1 MQLKVEFHN
10 AEKDQKIENYI
21 LSFLQKHFT
30 QRFIRSIRVAVKRQP
45 HKYLP
50 WKLEIELNSEAGSI
64 LHTQSRAED
73 SVVAFSKAVDS
84 LGKKVVK
91 IRA

>member
-1 MQLKVEFHN
+1 MQLKVEFYN
-10 AEKDQKIENYI
+10 AEKDQKVENYI
-21 LSFLQKHFT
+21 INFLKKHFT
-30 QRFIRSIRVAVKRQP
+30 QRFIRSISVVVKRQP

-73 SVVAFSKAVDS
+73 SVVAFSQAVHN
-84 LGKKVVK
+84 LERKVIK